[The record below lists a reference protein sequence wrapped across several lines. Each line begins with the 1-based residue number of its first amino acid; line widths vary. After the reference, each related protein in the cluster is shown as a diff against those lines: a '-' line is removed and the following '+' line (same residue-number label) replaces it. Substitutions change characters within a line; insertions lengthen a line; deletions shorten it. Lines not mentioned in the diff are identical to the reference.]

1 MIPKAWISSSRNLK
15 RSTIRQILFNQM
27 DTFFGDSQFVRETYL
42 VSEWFERRTNRR
54 QFLNR
59 LGIVD
64 RIAINWTGGCDL
76 YSVSHNTVD
85 WIELNIDGFEMYWL
99 IGGALDSS
107 WPCI

>member
-1 MIPKAWISSSRNLK
+1 
-15 RSTIRQILFNQM
+15 M

-64 RIAINWTGGCDL
+64 RIAIN
-76 YSVSHNTVD
+76 
-85 WIELNIDGFEMYWL
+85 
-99 IGGALDSS
+99 
-107 WPCI
+107 